1 MHVLQ
6 EKLFL
11 ELRQTKEEI
20 EISLKTKQ
28 KQDWLTAILKEEL
41 DDVEIA
47 IKKMDSGS
55 FGQCEVSGELLP
67 IELLKTIPTIK
78 TLRETEKLGRFYR
91 KTINFPY

>member
-41 DDVEIA
+41 D
-47 IKKMDSGS
+47 
-55 FGQCEVSGELLP
+55 
-67 IELLKTIPTIK
+67 
-78 TLRETEKLGRFYR
+78 RH
-91 KTINFPY
+91 